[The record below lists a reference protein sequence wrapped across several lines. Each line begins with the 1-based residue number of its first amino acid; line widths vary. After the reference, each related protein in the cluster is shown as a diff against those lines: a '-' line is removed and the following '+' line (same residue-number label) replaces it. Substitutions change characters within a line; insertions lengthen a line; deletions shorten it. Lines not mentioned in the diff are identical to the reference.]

1 MSLIVSV
8 AVLVLITA
16 CNDTPTVPANTLI
29 EGSPALSSGGSSDA
43 EVIRVQD
50 KCEPTSFNEVGQ
62 EVFGMDL
69 CLTEDGEGPW
79 GEFGPDNVTFQE
91 FADELNPKD
100 FGHGAWRFH
109 PDDTHID
116 EGEALKAVNQG
127 GEVHT
132 FTEVSA
138 FGAGIV
144 PELNEPLGLTEP
156 AVPVED
162 LDPTFVGPGGS
173 RTLPDLSVGTHL
185 FMCFIHPWMRL
196 ELEVR
201 ADD

>member
-1 MSLIVSV
+1 MRKLLAIDAQAMSLIVSV

-29 EGSPALSSGGSSDA
+29 EGSPALSRGGSSDA
-43 EVIRVQD
+43 EEIRIQD
-50 KCEPTSFNEVGQ
+50 KCEPDSFNEAI
-62 EVFGMDL
+62 
-69 CLTEDGEGPW
+69 GEGICV
-79 GEFGPDNVTFQE
+79 GDENVTFEE
-91 FADELNPKD
+91 FLTKLNPDD

-109 PDDTHID
+109 PENTHID
-116 EGEALKAVNQG
+116 EGESLEANNEG
-127 GEVHT
+127 GEEHS
-132 FTEVSA
+132 FTEVVS

-144 PELNEPLGLTEP
+144 PELNVPLGLTTP
-156 AVPVED
+156 AVPAED
-162 LDPTFVGPGGS
+162 LGPTFVGPGGT
-173 RTLPDLSVGTHL
+173 RTLTNLSVGTHK